1 MKKLLFVLIA
11 LAVMVF
17 PAAALNSVSSLMPY
31 LGDEALK
38 LMTDEGMS
46 LSNSTLADGIMHLV
60 PIGSKIAQRAVEA
73 SGEENS
79 FTVALVGFTAYPESW
94 NNLSQEER
102 MVKLLNMMTAVSKQE
117 GAMYIS
123 RTAGNKPKVL
133 LEKSY
138 CISDLSKSN
147 SRIDDPV
154 YDSVPENLTLYA
166 YQKDNRF
173 GGNTF
178 VVDYTCTDREIMM
191 KITNHTAMKFMG
203 ITCVPE
209 GKLSMYI
216 DAFCTEEGIVISG
229 LATVYDRKPTVNL
242 VFYTVDIAESFK
254 RRIMGLKDKFIEN
267 IME

>member
-1 MKKLLFVLIA
+1 MKKLLLV
-11 LAVMVF
+11 LAVLAVLVSPVF
-17 PAAALNSVSSLMPY
+17 ALNPIRLLMPY
-31 LGDEALK
+31 LGEENLK
-38 LMTDEGMS
+38 LMTEEGMS
-46 LSNSTLADGIMHLV
+46 LSNSTLDDGITHLV
-60 PIGSKIAQRAVEA
+60 PLGSLIIQRAEVA
-73 SGEENS
+73 SAEENS
-79 FTVALVGFTAYPESW
+79 FTVALTGFTAYPQSW
-94 NNLSQEER
+94 EGLSQKER
-102 MVKLLNMMTAVSKQE
+102 MVKLLNMMTAISKQE
-117 GAMYIS
+117 GAIYIS

-138 CISDLSKSN
+138 CISDPKKSN

-154 YDSVPENLTLYA
+154 FDTVPATLTLYA

-178 VVDYTCTDREIMM
+178 EVEYTCTDCEILM
-191 KITNHTAMKFMG
+191 KITNCTAMKFMG
-203 ITCVPE
+203 VTCVAE

-216 DAFCTEEGIVISG
+216 DAYCTEEGLVISG

-242 VFYTVDIAESFK
+242 IVYTVDIAESFK

>member
-1 MKKLLFVLIA
+1 MKKTLLLLLAFAVFVL
-11 LAVMVF
+11 
-17 PAAALNSVSSLMPY
+17 PAAALNRISSLMPY
-31 LGDEALK
+31 LGDENLR
-38 LMTDEGMS
+38 LMTDDGMS
-46 LSNSTLADGIMHLV
+46 LSNSTLDDGILHLV
-60 PIGSKIAQRAVEA
+60 PLGSLIMERAIVA
-73 SGEENS
+73 TGEENS
-79 FTVALVGFTAYPESW
+79 FTVALTGFTAYPQSW
-94 NNLSQEER
+94 SNLSQEER

-117 GAMYIS
+117 GAIYIS

-138 CISDLSKSN
+138 CISDLSKSG

-154 YDSVPENLTLYA
+154 FDSVPRSLTLYA

-178 VVDYTCTDREIMM
+178 TIEYTCTDCEILM

-216 DAFCTEEGIVISG
+216 DAYCTEEGLVISG
-229 LATVYDRKPTVNL
+229 LATVYDRKPTVSLL
-242 VFYTVDIAESFK
+242 VYTVDIAESFK
-254 RRIMGLKDKFIEN
+254 RRIMGLKDKYVEK

>member
-1 MKKLLFVLIA
+1 MKKALLVLTI
-11 LAVMVF
+11 LAVLVLPVF
-17 PAAALNSVSSLMPY
+17 ALNRIASLMPY
-31 LGDEALK
+31 VSSEDLK
-38 LMTDEGMS
+38 LLMEGTS
-46 LSNSTLADGIMHLV
+46 LSNSTLDDGILHLV
-60 PIGSKIAQRAVEA
+60 PLGSLIRQRAEVATNE
-73 SGEENS
+73 GNS
-79 FTVALVGFTAYPESW
+79 FTVALTGFTAYPESW
-94 NNLSQEER
+94 NGLSQEER
-102 MVKLLNMMTAVSKQE
+102 MVRLLNLMTAISKQE

-138 CISDLSKSN
+138 CISDPAKSN

-154 YDSVPENLTLYA
+154 YDTVPSTLTLYA

-178 VVDYTCTDREIMM
+178 EIEYACTDREIIM
-191 KITNHTAMKFMG
+191 KITNRTAMKFMG
-203 ITCVPE
+203 VTCVAE

-216 DAFCTEEGIVISG
+216 DAFCTEEGIVVSG

-242 VFYTVDIAESFK
+242 LVYTVDIAESFK
-254 RRIMGLKDKFIEN
+254 RRIMGLKDKFVEN

>member
-1 MKKLLFVLIA
+1 MKKTLLVLLALIA
-11 LAVMVF
+11 LVSPVF
-17 PAAALNSVSSLMPY
+17 ALNPIRSLMPY
-31 LGDEALK
+31 LGEENLK
-38 LMTDEGMS
+38 LMTEEGVS
-46 LSNSTLADGIMHLV
+46 LSNSTLEDGITHLV
-60 PIGSKIAQRAVEA
+60 PLGSLILQRAQIA
-73 SGEENS
+73 SAEDNS
-79 FTVALVGFTAYPESW
+79 FTVALTGFTAYPQSW
-94 NNLSQEER
+94 EGLSQEER
-102 MVKLLNMMTAVSKQE
+102 MVRLLNLMTAISKQE

-138 CISDLSKSN
+138 CISDPAKSK

-154 YDSVPENLTLYA
+154 FDTVPGTLTLYA

-178 VVDYTCTDREIMM
+178 EIEYTCSDCEIMM
-191 KITNHTAMKFMG
+191 KITNRTAMKFMG
-203 ITCVPE
+203 VTCVAE

-216 DAFCTEEGIVISG
+216 DAYCTEEGLVISG
-229 LATVYDRKPTVNL
+229 IATVYDRKPTVNL
-242 VFYTVDIAESFK
+242 IVYTVDIAESFK